1 MASKSSEWAKNEFGD
16 AVLGDKRLTERLVKI
31 ADMFDKIT

>member
-1 MASKSSEWAKNEFGD
+1 MANESNEWAKNEF
-16 AVLGDKRLTERLVKI
+16 GDKRLTERLVKI